1 MPLAKSPRLAKGRGR
16 YGSIEGLANL
26 RETGF
31 ITRPVSL
38 WLDLARALAALAVVV
53 GHAAQI
59 GTYTGA
65 FPFTM
70 FFQKNAVVVFFVLSG
85 MVIAASVDRDRRSLG
100 DFALARISRIVP
112 VAWAAIAVSLA
123 VSALATTLPGP
134 LQFAGDVRWA
144 DPGEILRAML
154 FLSESWTTA
163 FPPNSPYWS
172 LCYEVWFYAL
182 FAAATYLKGPVRWTW
197 LALLAAAA
205 GPNILLLMP
214 VWLVGVALVR
224 LPAARKVPP
233 GLAAI
238 LIAIAVAGLFVA
250 PRYAMD
256 GFALLRPVAPWG
268 LGSSLYALTDLALAI
283 ALAAGFAGLKTLADR
298 GAERGLIL
306 PAWSEP
312 AIRWGANMSFS
323 LYLLHWPLLKLAHMA
338 GLTAGKSPLA
348 FAAVI
353 AAIVA
358 ISGAFARVTEHKR
371 HVVRGWIEWTGR
383 RRPEVQSA

>member
-1 MPLAKSPRLAKGRGR
+1 M
-16 YGSIEGLANL
+16 
-26 RETGF
+26 REAGF

-38 WLDLARALAALAVVV
+38 WLDLVRGLAALAVVI

-59 GTYTGA
+59 GTYTGP
-65 FPFTM
+65 FPFGM

-85 MVIAASVDRDRRSLG
+85 MVIAASVDRDRRNLG

-134 LQFAGDVRWA
+134 LQFAGDVDWA
-144 DPGEILRAML
+144 NPGEILRAMF

-172 LCYEVWFYAL
+172 LSYEVWFYTL
-182 FAAATYLKGPVRWTW
+182 FAAATYLTGAARWAW
-197 LALLAAAA
+197 LALLAAVA

-224 LPAARKVPP
+224 LPAARRVPL
-233 GLAAI
+233 GWSWLLVA
-238 LIAIAVAGLFVA
+238 LAIAALFIA

-256 GFALLRPVAPWG
+256 GFRLLRPAAPWG
-268 LGSSLYALTDLALAI
+268 LGSSLYVLTDLALGI
-283 ALAAGFAGLKTLADR
+283 SLAAGFAGLKTVVDR
-298 GAERGLIL
+298 GAARGLTL

-312 AIRWGANMSFS
+312 AIRWAANMSFS

-338 GLTAGKSPLA
+338 GLTAGKNPLA
-348 FAAVI
+348 FAALMAGV
-353 AAIVA
+353 VA

-371 HVVRGWIEWTGR
+371 HVVRGWIERAVGR
-383 RRPEVQSA
+383 QPQILPA

>member
-1 MPLAKSPRLAKGRGR
+1 M
-16 YGSIEGLANL
+16 

-38 WLDLARALAALAVVV
+38 WLDLVRSLAALAVVV

-59 GTYTGA
+59 GTYTGT
-65 FPFTM
+65 FPFGM

-134 LQFAGDVRWA
+134 LQFAGDVDWA
-144 DPGEILRAML
+144 NSGEILRAMF
-154 FLSESWTTA
+154 FLSESWATA

-172 LCYEVWFYAL
+172 LSYEVWFYTL
-182 FAAATYLKGPVRWTW
+182 FATATYLKGLTRWTW
-197 LALLAAAA
+197 LALLAAVA

-214 VWLVGVALVR
+214 VWLVGVGLVR
-224 LPAARKVPP
+224 LPAARKVP
-233 GLAAI
+233 LALAGP
-238 LIAIAVAGLFVA
+238 LIALAIAALFIT
-250 PRYAMD
+250 PRFAMD
-256 GFALLRPVAPWG
+256 GFRLVRPAAPWG
-268 LGSSLYALTDLALAI
+268 LGSSLYALTDLALGV
-283 ALAAGFAGLKTLADR
+283 ALAAGFAGLKALVDRGADR
-298 GAERGLIL
+298 GLAL

-338 GLTAGKSPLA
+338 GLTAGNDPLA
-348 FAAVI
+348 FALVI
-353 AAIVA
+353 AAVTA
-358 ISGAFARVTEHKR
+358 ISGAFATVTEHKR
-371 HVVRGWIEWTGR
+371 HVVRGWIERAVG
-383 RRPEVQSA
+383 RRPEAQPA

>member
-1 MPLAKSPRLAKGRGR
+1 M
-16 YGSIEGLANL
+16 

-38 WLDLARALAALAVVV
+38 WLDLVRGLAALAVVV

-59 GTYTGA
+59 GTYTGP
-65 FPFTM
+65 FPFGM

-85 MVIAASVDRDRRSLG
+85 MVIAASVDRDRRNLP

-134 LQFAGDVRWA
+134 LQFAGDVDWA
-144 DPGEILRAML
+144 NPGEILRAVL

-182 FAAATYLKGPVRWTW
+182 FAVATYLKGPAKWAW
-197 LALLAAAA
+197 LAILAAVA

-224 LPAARKVPP
+224 LPAARRVPL
-233 GLAAI
+233 GVATI
-238 LIAIAVAGLFVA
+238 FIATAVAGLFIA

-283 ALAAGFAGLKTLADR
+283 ALAAGFAGLKALVDH
-298 GAERGLIL
+298 GAARGLTL
-306 PAWSEP
+306 PTWSEP

-338 GLTAGKSPLA
+338 GLTAGNNPLA
-348 FAAVI
+348 FAALI

-358 ISGAFARVTEHKR
+358 ISGAFARLTEHKR
-371 HVVRGWIEWTGR
+371 NVVRAWIERAVR
-383 RRPEVQSA
+383 RRPLGQPA

>member
-1 MPLAKSPRLAKGRGR
+1 
-16 YGSIEGLANL
+16 LANL
-26 RETGF
+26 QEAGF
-31 ITRPVSL
+31 ISRPLSL
-38 WLDLARALAALAVVV
+38 WLDLVRGLAALAVVI

-59 GTYTGA
+59 GTYSGT
-65 FPFTM
+65 FPFSM

-85 MVIAASVDRDRRSLG
+85 MVIAASVDRERRSLS

-123 VSALATTLPGP
+123 VSALATKVPGP
-134 LQFAGDVRWA
+134 LQFADDVNWA
-144 DPGEILRAML
+144 DPGEILRAMF

-172 LCYEVWFYAL
+172 LSYEVWFYAL
-182 FAAATYLKGPVRWTW
+182 FAAATYLKGTARWAW
-197 LALLAAAA
+197 LAVLAAVA

-214 VWLVGVALVR
+214 VWLVGVGLVR

-233 GLAAI
+233 ALAWPLIALALAA
-238 LIAIAVAGLFVA
+238 LFIA

-256 GFALLRPVAPWG
+256 GFRLLRPAAPWG
-268 LGSSLYALTDLALAI
+268 LGSSLYVLTDLALGL
-283 ALAAGFAGLKTLADR
+283 ALAAGFAGLKTMVDR
-298 GAERGLIL
+298 GADPKTGWGLAL
-306 PAWSEP
+306 PASIEP

-323 LYLLHWPLLKLAHMA
+323 LYLLHWPLLKLVHMA

-348 FAAVI
+348 FAAII

-358 ISGAFARVTEHKR
+358 ISGGFASLTEHKR
-371 HVVRGWIEWTGR
+371 HAVRGWIERAVR
-383 RRPEVQSA
+383 RRAEAQPA

>member
-1 MPLAKSPRLAKGRGR
+1 
-16 YGSIEGLANL
+16 LANV

-38 WLDLARALAALAVVV
+38 WLDLVRGLAALAVVV

-59 GTYTGA
+59 GTYTGP
-65 FPFTM
+65 FPFGM

-85 MVIAASVDRDRRSLG
+85 MVIAASVDRERRSLS

-112 VAWAAIAVSLA
+112 VAWAAVAVSLA
-123 VSALATTLPGP
+123 VSALATALPGP
-134 LQFAGDVRWA
+134 LQFAGDVNWA
-144 DPGEILRAML
+144 DPGEILRALL

-172 LCYEVWFYAL
+172 LSYEVWFYAL
-182 FAAATYLKGPVRWTW
+182 FAAATYLQGLTRWIW
-197 LALLAAAA
+197 LALLAAVA

-214 VWLVGVALVR
+214 VWLVGVGLVR
-224 LPAARKVPP
+224 LPAARRVP
-233 GLAAI
+233 GALAWPLVA
-238 LIAIAVAGLFVA
+238 LAIAALFIA
-250 PRYAMD
+250 PRFAMD
-256 GFALLRPVAPWG
+256 GFHLLRPAAPWG
-268 LGSSLYALTDLALAI
+268 LGSSLYALTDLALGI
-283 ALAAGFAGLKTLADR
+283 ALAAGFAGLKSLADR
-298 GAERGLIL
+298 GLAL

-323 LYLLHWPLLKLAHMA
+323 LYLLHWPLLKLLHMA
-338 GLTAGKSPLA
+338 GLTAGKNPLA

-371 HVVRGWIEWTGR
+371 HVVRAWIERAVR
-383 RRPEVQSA
+383 RRPEAQPA

>member
-1 MPLAKSPRLAKGRGR
+1 MH
-16 YGSIEGLANL
+16 
-26 RETGF
+26 ETGF

-38 WLDLARALAALAVVV
+38 WLDLVRGLAALAVVI

-59 GTYTGA
+59 GTYTGP
-65 FPFTM
+65 FPFGM

-134 LQFAGDVRWA
+134 LQFAGDVHWA

-154 FLSESWTTA
+154 FLSESWSTA

-172 LCYEVWFYAL
+172 LSYEVWFYTL
-182 FAAATYLKGPVRWTW
+182 FAAATYLNGRARWAW
-197 LALLAAAA
+197 LAVLAAVA

-224 LPAARKVPP
+224 LPAARKVPLV
-233 GLAAI
+233 LAAI
-238 LIAIAVAGLFVA
+238 LIAFAAAGLFVA

-256 GFALLRPVAPWG
+256 GFTLLRPLVPWG
-268 LGSSLYALTDLALAI
+268 LGSSLYALTDLALAV
-283 ALAAGFAGLKTLADR
+283 ALAAGFAGLKTLVDRGADR
-298 GAERGLIL
+298 GLAL

-312 AIRWGANMSFS
+312 AIRWAANMSFS

-348 FAAVI
+348 FALVI
-353 AAIVA
+353 AAVVA
-358 ISGAFARVTEHKR
+358 ISGAFARITEHKR
-371 HVVRGWIEWTGR
+371 HVVRAWIERTVR
-383 RRPEVQSA
+383 RRPQAQPA